1 MAMDYGGP
9 VADMFG
15 AAQSAAAATKNQ
27 LTSVGYGGAQ
37 LGITVMIGQ
46 NDSPGEI
53 FTIANA
59 QSLRNTD
66 LGASMLSFWSIGRD
80 NGGCPGQGSA
90 SPSCSGVSQ
99 SPFQFSSILRSF

>member
-1 MAMDYGGP
+1 MAMDYGGA

-15 AAQSAAAATKNQ
+15 AAQSAANATKGQ
-27 LTSVGYGGAQ
+27 LNSVGYGSAQ

-59 QSLRNTD
+59 QSLRNAN
-66 LGASMLSFWSIGRD
+66 LGASMLSFWSMGRD